1 MTDTP
6 LDLDVIEA
14 HHRRT
19 WRGDDMVPTC
29 SCGAGVTPCTTA
41 RLVAAL
47 RRAEAQVDA
56 VLALCDDMDQHAGE
70 ATAYDGVDR
79 VARLTTDSIR
89 AAVDGA

>member
-47 RRAEAQVDA
+47 RKAEAKVAA
-56 VLALCDDMDQHAGE
+56 VLLWGGAVSVVLIVGGCWLAW
-70 ATAYDGVDR
+70 
-79 VARLTTDSIR
+79 R
-89 AAVDGA
+89 AWFA